1 MRLTFERTPDNA
13 RRLARRLSLLLA
25 VATVPVLAVSPAA
38 HAEDTSPAGLVL
50 PAPATY
56 VPVQDTL
63 YAAGDTGYLH
73 RRETTDGSTPV
84 YQWRGYDGTERTVE
98 NFTGKVPGQQGYYG
112 AGTDILP
119 VPIGAS
125 GVVELRDPA
134 TGESTRLTVPEG
146 QYTVGSFGRTV
157 LTISYNEVWQVD
169 RLHILRVQD
178 GVTVDTPVD
187 PADGERFDRYPVVA
201 GDGQVAVVRFL
212 RGRTLGVLD
221 LATGALTPVSS
232 NVVVDESWNIQA
244 AVSPTHIAWYQ
255 QGMSTARVVR
265 RDDPAGA
272 QTAVAVPAAGETGG
286 DIPVV
291 GLAGDWLLTGYRP
304 GAPTEQNPP
313 LRRGGPLKATPL
325 GGGSPVTLLA
335 AAQPDLFQVPGGGA
349 VAVGGADS
357 GDWAVRRVEVAADGG
372 LTLRTLSEVPS
383 RPAVVRGIALSGGH
397 LVTKEEDSA
406 PRPAY
411 LTRKVTLTG
420 TPTAG
425 PRSELTTVPL
435 GDTYGQPL
443 GAGDGSVVH
452 VRHDDTTQRDVL
464 VRATASGTRTEV
476 VPFDRSTPAT
486 SGRGLRDAAGRYAV
500 YGGGDERVV
509 VDFEAPGGA
518 AVVQRLTTPA
528 AALWGSQLWT
538 TDGTGGRIEA
548 RDLVTGTVT
557 AYSVGA
563 SCVIRDI
570 QTVGRWVYWDC
581 LGQDVIGGD
590 RSTPFGVYDLAT
602 GASVSLPQRGELGDG
617 FVVNH
622 DTSAGRLQLTDF
634 HTGTATE
641 PRTLTDL
648 PAVSHWKNYDVDK
661 FGGGVA
667 WLDGTGQAHV
677 VPSGVPAQPLTVTA
691 TDAPTAYARTDG
703 ATWNPKWRLSKPA
716 TGAQLV
722 IKRKTKVVGTLD
734 ATAVG
739 AALTARWDGT
749 LADGTRVA
757 AGTYTWQLTATPED
771 GTGTG
776 LNLTGTLTVTD

>member
-38 HAEDTSPAGLVL
+38 HAEDTAPAGLVL
-50 PAPATY
+50 PAPAKY

-212 RGRTLGVLD
+212 HGRTLGVLD

-304 GAPTEQNPP
+304 GSPTEQNPP

-383 RPAVVRGIALSGGH
+383 RPAVVRGIALSGGQ

-425 PRSELTTVPL
+425 PRSELTTAPL

-464 VRATASGTRTEV
+464 VRATASGARTEV
-476 VPFDRSTPAT
+476 IPFDRNTPAT

-590 RSTPFGVYDLAT
+590 QSTPFGVYDLAT
-602 GASVSLPQRGELGDG
+602 GASVSLPERGELGDG

-622 DTSAGRLQLTDF
+622 DTSAGRLRLTEF

-703 ATWNPKWRLSKPA
+703 ATWNPQWRLSKPA
-716 TGAQLV
+716 TGGQLV
-722 IKRKTKVVGTLD
+722 IKRKTKVVRTLD